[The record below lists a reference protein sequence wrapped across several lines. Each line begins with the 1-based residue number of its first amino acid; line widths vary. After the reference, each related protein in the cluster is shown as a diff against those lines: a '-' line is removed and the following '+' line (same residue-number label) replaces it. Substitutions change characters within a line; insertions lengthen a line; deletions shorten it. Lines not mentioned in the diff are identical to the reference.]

1 MNHTRNSNREFDY
14 GSWHVNPTQA
24 INPGLVY
31 ESLRGDYIKFL
42 CSIGYDEKKVRLIS
56 GDNSSCPIGPNKGS
70 PKDLNY
76 PSMTAEVP
84 TGKSFSIEF
93 HRRVKNVGCANSTY
107 KAKIISSSETDI
119 KVVPEVLFFKSLNEE
134 KSFDVIVKGSG
145 LSNNSIVSASL
156 AWSDGT
162 HNVRS
167 RIVLH
172 NLKSTWS
179 FEAKWDED

>member
-1 MNHTRNSNREFDY
+1 
-14 GSWHVNPTQA
+14 
-24 INPGLVY
+24 
-31 ESLRGDYIKFL
+31 
-42 CSIGYDEKKVRLIS
+42 
-56 GDNSSCPIGPNKGS
+56 
-70 PKDLNY
+70 
-76 PSMTAEVP
+76 MTAEVP

-156 AWSDGT
+156 VWSDGT

-172 NLKSTWS
+172 NLKST
-179 FEAKWDED
+179 